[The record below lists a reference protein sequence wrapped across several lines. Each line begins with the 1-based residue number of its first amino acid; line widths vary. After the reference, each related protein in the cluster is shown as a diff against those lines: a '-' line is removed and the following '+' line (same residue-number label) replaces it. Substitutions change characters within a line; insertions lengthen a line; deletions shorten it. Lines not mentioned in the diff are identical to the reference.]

1 VIPTLEGCARLEC
14 DGGGGRATKK
24 PAAVCLARAAWR
36 SFAEYA
42 FLEDSRYASERK
54 MCDGELSAV
63 GRNRRSRIKL
73 EAFVENLPLMARA
86 YENEEYVRDQIRT
99 NAVEGY

>member
-1 VIPTLEGCARLEC
+1 MAAAGQQKSPQRCFSPGLLGAALLNTLFWKILVTRVNGKCV
-14 DGGGGRATKK
+14 T
-24 PAAVCLARAAWR
+24 
-36 SFAEYA
+36 
-42 FLEDSRYASERK
+42 
-54 MCDGELSAV
+54 GELSAV